1 MKFKNE
7 DASEASIRVPQN
19 SVKCCKMLQNAAK
32 CRKMPQN
39 AAKCRNMPQNAA
51 KCRKI
56 LAKFCGTRMLAS
68 LASSYFFFRVT

>member
-39 AAKCRNMPQNAA
+39 AAKCR
-51 KCRKI
+51 KCKNYI
-56 LAKFCGTRMLAS
+56 WCENSKSEEL
-68 LASSYFFFRVT
+68 

>member
-39 AAKCRNMPQNAA
+39 AANVRIIFGV
-51 KCRKI
+51 KI
-56 LAKFCGTRMLAS
+56 QS
-68 LASSYFFFRVT
+68 LKNCKPSILSIITIHSLLNHFLSLV